1 MRKLYVAATEASRS
15 AFECEREVI
24 DFDNANFTQVSIAVM
39 TADEALAGK
48 LEQIESNA
56 FGIPVVILNEGGKV
70 DPCLIGRAASIID
83 RKSDDAK
90 LYGRQIDT
98 LAQKYEDTVLPPF
111 FGSLEEYVG
120 NGHAQFDCPGHQ
132 GGAFQLAALVCSV
145 LRPVSCRRA
154 GSARET
160 EFSSRRGPAFAKE
173 RRCFPK
179 PSYADRVRTTG
190 KPSQYCAQTG

>member
-98 LAQKYEDTVLPPF
+98 LTARDIRAAPSSAVILP
-111 FGSLEEYVG
+111 
-120 NGHAQFDCPGHQ
+120 
-132 GGAFQLAALVCSV
+132 AANLLNS
-145 LRPVSCRRA
+145 
-154 GSARET
+154 SAKT
-160 EFSSRRGPAFAKE
+160 SSAP
-173 RRCFPK
+173 
-179 PSYADRVRTTG
+179 T
-190 KPSQYCAQTG
+190 CATPTFRWAIC

>member
-132 GGAFQLAALVCSV
+132 GGAFFRRHPAGREFAEFFGENVFRSDLCNAD
-145 LRPVSCRRA
+145 VSMAIC
-154 GSARET
+154 
-160 EFSSRRGPAFAKE
+160 
-173 RRCFPK
+173 
-179 PSYADRVRTTG
+179 
-190 KPSQYCAQTG
+190 

>member
-15 AFECEREVI
+15 AFECERAVI

-98 LAQKYEDTVLPPF
+98 LAKKYEDTVLPPF

-120 NGHAQFDCPGHQ
+120 NGHAQFDCPG
-132 GGAFQLAALVCSV
+132 LRAAPS
-145 LRPVSCRRA
+145 
-154 GSARET
+154 SAAILPAANLL
-160 EFSSRRGPAFAKE
+160 SSSAKTSSA
-173 RRCFPK
+173 P
-179 PSYADRVRTTG
+179 T
-190 KPSQYCAQTG
+190 CATPTFRWAIC

>member
-120 NGHAQFDCPGHQ
+120 NGHAQFTARDIR
-132 GGAFQLAALVCSV
+132 AAPS
-145 LRPVSCRRA
+145 
-154 GSARET
+154 SAVILPAANLLN
-160 EFSSRRGPAFAKE
+160 SSAKTSSA
-173 RRCFPK
+173 P
-179 PSYADRVRTTG
+179 T
-190 KPSQYCAQTG
+190 CATPTFRWAIC

>member
-111 FGSLEEYVG
+111 SGSSGRRLL
-120 NGHAQFDCPGHQ
+120 PP
-132 GGAFQLAALVCSV
+132 S
-145 LRPVSCRRA
+145 SCRPA
-154 GSARET
+154 NLLSSSAKT
-160 EFSSRRGPAFAKE
+160 SSAL
-173 RRCFPK
+173 
-179 PSYADRVRTTG
+179 T
-190 KPSQYCAQTG
+190 CATPTFRWAIC